1 MERIHV
7 AVRARPLTAEDAGSS
22 PWRVSGNAI
31 ALSTQPSIRFEFDR
45 IFGEECR
52 TADVYGA
59 RTKHI
64 VDSAVRGFNGTVFAY
79 GQTNS
84 GKTYTMRG
92 SGNEPGIIPLAVHDL
107 FRTIEEH
114 LDREFLLRMSYM
126 EIYNEEINDLLV
138 PEHRKLQIHE
148 SIERGIYVAG
158 LREEIV
164 TCPEQVLEFMSFG
177 ESHRHIGETN
187 MNVYSSRSH
196 TIFRMVIESREK
208 VDESEA
214 GELCDAVRISVLNL
228 VDLAGSERAAK
239 TGAEGV
245 RLKEGSHINKSL
257 MTLGTVIKKLSEGIE
272 GQGGHVPY
280 RDSKL
285 TRILQP
291 ALGGNANTAIICNI
305 TLAQV
310 HADETKSSLQFAS
323 RALRVTNCACV
334 NEILTDAAL
343 LKRQRKEIEELRAK
357 LRSELE
363 KERISLELEEEK
375 KAKEQRDK
383 RLIEQAKK
391 IENLSSLVLNSERDD
406 RTTVSSKNKR
416 RLTWCPGLLSRQ
428 FDGQVLE
435 SVQEDPPSSTVR
447 HGRNMEMPLHFE
459 ELMQESCES
468 SIKHCT
474 DAYSSGSLSCEDD
487 SLPDSHALLHVTS
500 RRKPNTMKKSDQEQ
514 LMGLVSE
521 RIIPQELNDWK
532 YTTQSQENIKACV
545 NGLSARESEAILV
558 IKQLE
563 DQIKLL
569 ELEKSSF
576 QSNLDDVLELA
587 TQQKASFHEKYEELQ
602 QNALVAQEQAKIAN
616 EKLSKQEAAYEF
628 LTGIFVETE
637 SIAVQMDQSTRSVD
651 NALSFIEELFQNLF
665 MMAKNFNEVK
675 QFVCGD
681 ITQFSSVIRD
691 YENISNCLRE
701 KLSKLEMEKDCN
713 IQNELEKDSILS
725 ELLTLQKEVV
735 YLSSSSLMKEKES
748 IRKELDR
755 TKTKLKETENK
766 LKNSIQEK
774 IKLESE
780 KAEAQREI
788 KKLQSQRTLLERD
801 LRKRDSFTV
810 DKRHEQN
817 VKSKELAGIYDQA
830 VQIQE
835 DYGKLEMHAFDMEA
849 EIASLQEALVTTIA
863 EKEEALSRVELL
875 TSAVEDLES
884 RLNSA
889 ESETSS
895 LLEET
900 AVLTRKLDASESIS
914 KKLEASISS
923 LSREKED
930 MGIELTDVLLE
941 MESERSTWTA
951 KEKACLEAKQKLNIC
966 NENNCKLSEDLIKEV
981 KQFVCG
987 DITQFSSVI
996 RDYENISN
1004 CLREKLSKLEM
1015 EKDCNIQNELEKDSI
1030 LSELLTLQKEVVY
1043 LSSSSLMKEKESIR
1057 KELDRTKTKL
1067 KETEN
1072 KLKNS
1077 IQEKIKLESEKAE
1090 AQREIK
1096 KLQSQR
1102 TLLERDLR
1110 KRDSFTVDKRH
1121 EQNVKSK
1128 ELAGIYDQAVQ
1139 IQEDY
1144 GKLEMH
1150 AFDME
1155 AEIASLQE
1163 ALVTTIA
1170 EKEEAL
1176 SRVELLT
1183 SAVEDL
1189 ESRLNSA
1196 ESETS
1201 SLLEETAVLTRKLD
1215 ASESISKKLEA
1226 SISSLSREKE
1236 DMGIELTDVL
1246 LEMESERSTWTAKE
1260 KACLEAKQKLNICNE
1275 NNCKLSED
1283 LIKVRQELACCREQ
1297 YSILEAKMIFSKN
1310 DTNEEKYCRETCE
1323 ESERLLKKEINI
1335 DTGVNENLIQ
1345 AKATID
1351 ELSSRISIVEAK
1363 MKNDASAYN
1372 KENTKLRMQI
1382 RWMQPELDAHRGR
1395 LKEAINEMKLMDTKY
1410 QEASTK
1416 LKKDLSFYC
1425 REVLRLKEQLKES
1438 QRPGVTQFD
1447 CIILM

>member
-214 GELCDAVRISVLNL
+214 GESCDAVRVSVLNL

-357 LRSELE
+357 LRNSQSEHWEEEILNLRNTLLQSELE

-459 ELMQESCES
+459 ELIQESCES
-468 SIKHCT
+468 SIKHYT

-514 LMGLVSE
+514 LMGLASE

-576 QSNLDDVLELA
+576 QNNLDDVLELA

-665 MMAKNFNEVK
+665 MMAKNFTEAK

-701 KLSKLEMEKDCN
+701 KLSKLEMEKKILDEQSLDQKDELQRLKSSLESCEKAMEDCN

-810 DKRHEQN
+810 DKRHEQS

-951 KEKACLEAKQKLNIC
+951 KEKAYLEAKQKLNIC
-966 NENNCKLSEDLIKEV
+966 NK
-981 KQFVCG
+981 
-987 DITQFSSVI
+987 
-996 RDYENISN
+996 
-1004 CLREKLSKLEM
+1004 
-1015 EKDCNIQNELEKDSI
+1015 
-1030 LSELLTLQKEVVY
+1030 
-1043 LSSSSLMKEKESIR
+1043 
-1057 KELDRTKTKL
+1057 
-1067 KETEN
+1067 
-1072 KLKNS
+1072 
-1077 IQEKIKLESEKAE
+1077 
-1090 AQREIK
+1090 
-1096 KLQSQR
+1096 
-1102 TLLERDLR
+1102 
-1110 KRDSFTVDKRH
+1110 
-1121 EQNVKSK
+1121 
-1128 ELAGIYDQAVQ
+1128 
-1139 IQEDY
+1139 
-1144 GKLEMH
+1144 
-1150 AFDME
+1150 
-1155 AEIASLQE
+1155 
-1163 ALVTTIA
+1163 
-1170 EKEEAL
+1170 
-1176 SRVELLT
+1176 
-1183 SAVEDL
+1183 
-1189 ESRLNSA
+1189 
-1196 ESETS
+1196 
-1201 SLLEETAVLTRKLD
+1201 
-1215 ASESISKKLEA
+1215 
-1226 SISSLSREKE
+1226 
-1236 DMGIELTDVL
+1236 
-1246 LEMESERSTWTAKE
+1246 
-1260 KACLEAKQKLNICNE
+1260 

-1310 DTNEEKYCRETCE
+1310 DTNEEKYWETFE
-1323 ESERLLKKEINI
+1323 ESERLLKKERNI
-1335 DTGVNENLIQ
+1335 DTGVNENELHQQLLSITEERDKLLSEIKYMNSVINESEVLKENHSKKLIQ

-1410 QEASTK
+1410 LEASTK

-1438 QRPGVTQFD
+1438 QVKAS
-1447 CIILM
+1447 

>member
-214 GELCDAVRISVLNL
+214 GESCDAVRVSVLNL

-357 LRSELE
+357 LRNSQSEHWEEEILNLRNTLLQSELE

-459 ELMQESCES
+459 ELIQESCES
-468 SIKHCT
+468 SIKHYT

-514 LMGLVSE
+514 LMGLASE

-563 DQIKLL
+563 DQQIKLL

-576 QSNLDDVLELA
+576 QNNLDDVLELA

-665 MMAKNFNEVK
+665 MMAKNFTEAK

-701 KLSKLEMEKDCN
+701 KLSKLEMEKKILDEQSLDQKDELQRLKSSLESCEKAMEDCN

-810 DKRHEQN
+810 DKRHEQS

-951 KEKACLEAKQKLNIC
+951 KEKAYLEAKQKLNIC
-966 NENNCKLSEDLIKEV
+966 NK
-981 KQFVCG
+981 
-987 DITQFSSVI
+987 
-996 RDYENISN
+996 
-1004 CLREKLSKLEM
+1004 
-1015 EKDCNIQNELEKDSI
+1015 
-1030 LSELLTLQKEVVY
+1030 
-1043 LSSSSLMKEKESIR
+1043 
-1057 KELDRTKTKL
+1057 
-1067 KETEN
+1067 
-1072 KLKNS
+1072 
-1077 IQEKIKLESEKAE
+1077 
-1090 AQREIK
+1090 
-1096 KLQSQR
+1096 
-1102 TLLERDLR
+1102 
-1110 KRDSFTVDKRH
+1110 
-1121 EQNVKSK
+1121 
-1128 ELAGIYDQAVQ
+1128 
-1139 IQEDY
+1139 
-1144 GKLEMH
+1144 
-1150 AFDME
+1150 
-1155 AEIASLQE
+1155 
-1163 ALVTTIA
+1163 
-1170 EKEEAL
+1170 
-1176 SRVELLT
+1176 
-1183 SAVEDL
+1183 
-1189 ESRLNSA
+1189 
-1196 ESETS
+1196 
-1201 SLLEETAVLTRKLD
+1201 
-1215 ASESISKKLEA
+1215 
-1226 SISSLSREKE
+1226 
-1236 DMGIELTDVL
+1236 
-1246 LEMESERSTWTAKE
+1246 
-1260 KACLEAKQKLNICNE
+1260 

-1310 DTNEEKYCRETCE
+1310 DTNEEKYCRETFE
-1323 ESERLLKKEINI
+1323 ESERLLKKERNI
-1335 DTGVNENLIQ
+1335 DTGVNENELHQQLLSITEERDKLLSEIKYMNSVINESEVLKENHSKKLIQ

-1410 QEASTK
+1410 LEASTK

-1438 QRPGVTQFD
+1438 QVKAS
-1447 CIILM
+1447 

>member
-214 GELCDAVRISVLNL
+214 GESCDAVRVSVLNL

-406 RTTVSSKNKR
+406 RTTVSSK
-416 RLTWCPGLLSRQ
+416 
-428 FDGQVLE
+428 VLE

-459 ELMQESCES
+459 ELIQESCES
-468 SIKHCT
+468 SIKHYT

-514 LMGLVSE
+514 LMGLASE

-576 QSNLDDVLELA
+576 QNNLDDVLELA

-665 MMAKNFNEVK
+665 MMAKNFTEAK

-701 KLSKLEMEKDCN
+701 KLSKLEMEKKILDEQSLDQKDELQRLKSSLESCEKAMEDCN

-810 DKRHEQN
+810 DKRHEQS

-951 KEKACLEAKQKLNIC
+951 KEKAYLEAKQKLNIC
-966 NENNCKLSEDLIKEV
+966 NK
-981 KQFVCG
+981 
-987 DITQFSSVI
+987 
-996 RDYENISN
+996 
-1004 CLREKLSKLEM
+1004 
-1015 EKDCNIQNELEKDSI
+1015 
-1030 LSELLTLQKEVVY
+1030 
-1043 LSSSSLMKEKESIR
+1043 
-1057 KELDRTKTKL
+1057 
-1067 KETEN
+1067 
-1072 KLKNS
+1072 
-1077 IQEKIKLESEKAE
+1077 
-1090 AQREIK
+1090 
-1096 KLQSQR
+1096 
-1102 TLLERDLR
+1102 
-1110 KRDSFTVDKRH
+1110 
-1121 EQNVKSK
+1121 
-1128 ELAGIYDQAVQ
+1128 
-1139 IQEDY
+1139 
-1144 GKLEMH
+1144 
-1150 AFDME
+1150 
-1155 AEIASLQE
+1155 
-1163 ALVTTIA
+1163 
-1170 EKEEAL
+1170 
-1176 SRVELLT
+1176 
-1183 SAVEDL
+1183 
-1189 ESRLNSA
+1189 
-1196 ESETS
+1196 
-1201 SLLEETAVLTRKLD
+1201 
-1215 ASESISKKLEA
+1215 
-1226 SISSLSREKE
+1226 
-1236 DMGIELTDVL
+1236 
-1246 LEMESERSTWTAKE
+1246 
-1260 KACLEAKQKLNICNE
+1260 

-1310 DTNEEKYCRETCE
+1310 DTNEEKYCRETFE
-1323 ESERLLKKEINI
+1323 ESERLLKKERNI
-1335 DTGVNENLIQ
+1335 DTGVNENELHQQLLSITEERDKLLSEIKYMNSVINESELIQ

-1410 QEASTK
+1410 LEASTK

-1438 QRPGVTQFD
+1438 QVKAS
-1447 CIILM
+1447 

>member
-7 AVRARPLTAEDAGSS
+7 AVRARPLPAEDARSS

-31 ALSTQPSIRFEFDR
+31 ALSTQPSTRFEFDR

-84 GKTYTMRG
+84 GKTHTMRG
-92 SGNEPGIIPLAVHDL
+92 SANEPGIIPLAVHDL

-214 GELCDAVRISVLNL
+214 GESCDAVRVSVLNL

-435 SVQEDPPSSTVR
+435 SVQEDPLSSTVR
-447 HGRNMEMPLHFE
+447 NGRNMEMPLHFE
-459 ELMQESCES
+459 ELIQESCES

-474 DAYSSGSLSCEDD
+474 AAYSSGGLSYEDD

-500 RRKPNTMKKSDQEQ
+500 RRKPNTTKKSDQEQ
-514 LMGLVSE
+514 LMGLTGE
-521 RIIPQELNDWK
+521 QIIPQDLNDWK
-532 YTTQSQENIKACV
+532 YTIRSQENIKACV
-545 NGLSARESEAILV
+545 SGLSARESEAILV

-569 ELEKSSF
+569 ELEKSSI
-576 QSNLDDVLELA
+576 QNNLDDVLELA

-602 QNALVAQEQAKIAN
+602 QNALVAQEQTKIAN

-665 MMAKNFNEVK
+665 TMAKNFIEVK
-675 QFVCGD
+675 QSVCGD

-691 YENISNCLRE
+691 YENISNCLRK
-701 KLSKLEMEKDCN
+701 KLSKLEMEKKILDEQSLDQKDELQRLKSSLESYEKAMEDCN

-735 YLSSSSLMKEKES
+735 HLSSSSLMKEKES

-801 LRKRDSFTV
+801 LRKRDSLTI

-849 EIASLQEALVTTIA
+849 EIASLQEALITTIA

-900 AVLTRKLDASESIS
+900 AVLTRMLDASESIS

-951 KEKACLEAKQKLNIC
+951 KEKAYLEAKQKL
-966 NENNCKLSEDLIKEV
+966 D
-981 KQFVCG
+981 
-987 DITQFSSVI
+987 
-996 RDYENISN
+996 
-1004 CLREKLSKLEM
+1004 
-1015 EKDCNIQNELEKDSI
+1015 
-1030 LSELLTLQKEVVY
+1030 
-1043 LSSSSLMKEKESIR
+1043 
-1057 KELDRTKTKL
+1057 
-1067 KETEN
+1067 
-1072 KLKNS
+1072 
-1077 IQEKIKLESEKAE
+1077 
-1090 AQREIK
+1090 
-1096 KLQSQR
+1096 
-1102 TLLERDLR
+1102 
-1110 KRDSFTVDKRH
+1110 
-1121 EQNVKSK
+1121 
-1128 ELAGIYDQAVQ
+1128 
-1139 IQEDY
+1139 
-1144 GKLEMH
+1144 
-1150 AFDME
+1150 
-1155 AEIASLQE
+1155 
-1163 ALVTTIA
+1163 
-1170 EKEEAL
+1170 
-1176 SRVELLT
+1176 
-1183 SAVEDL
+1183 
-1189 ESRLNSA
+1189 
-1196 ESETS
+1196 
-1201 SLLEETAVLTRKLD
+1201 
-1215 ASESISKKLEA
+1215 
-1226 SISSLSREKE
+1226 
-1236 DMGIELTDVL
+1236 
-1246 LEMESERSTWTAKE
+1246 
-1260 KACLEAKQKLNICNE
+1260 ICNE

-1283 LIKVRQELACCREQ
+1283 LIKVKQELACCKEQ
-1297 YSILEAKMIFSKN
+1297 YSILEAKMILSKKN
-1310 DTNEEKYCRETCE
+1310 DTNEEKCCKEPFE
-1323 ESERLLKKEINI
+1323 ESERVLKKSKNI
-1335 DTGVNENLIQ
+1335 DTSVNENELHQQLLLITEERDKLLSEIKYMNSVINESELIQ

-1351 ELSSRISIVEAK
+1351 ELSCRISTVEAK

-1416 LKKDLSFYC
+1416 LKKDLSYYC

-1438 QRPGVTQFD
+1438 QVKAT
-1447 CIILM
+1447 